1 MNPFTQVKRQ
11 LITQLQEALEGQGIL
26 VGEAFPD
33 QRHQALPPQRR
44 IAVGIAAME
53 LPGASRIARLTIRFD
68 ILSPKQDASGCHQ
81 VFEAL
86 AEQLT
91 NGGYGV
97 QKLSCQQVTYS
108 QPLDCLCCTATAELT
123 GIFSADETGTS
134 EGWQEIVIKTK
145 GA

>member
-1 MNPFTQVKRQ
+1 MLV
-11 LITQLQEALEGQGIL
+11 ALTAAA
-26 VGEAFPD
+26 VA
-33 QRHQALPPQRR
+33 RHTTETEQ
-44 IAVGIAAME
+44 
-53 LPGASRIARLTIRFD
+53 ARLPKSAENADVHTLIKAPENRKD
-68 ILSPKQDASGCHQ
+68 TLSTYKIPEVVVNVSPKQDASGCHQ

-108 QPLDCLCCTATAELT
+108 QSLDCLCCTATAELT